1 MCSVSARAA
10 GVHTRTHTYT
20 VSGDDGRGALLS
32 SVSPLPLSF
41 PWASPRILSLD
52 VVSPPTRISRCISS
66 ASRIIS
72 DRPRSPLTRR
82 RSRRTSPRDPVLT
95 HVYTHIHTCTGTHR
109 SPYEAP
115 TTVAVADAE
124 GTPDSRRAGYTPR
137 SNATA
142 GSRTRA
148 GHRRRYLHRGCSDL
162 ASAAFPRRPRRV
174 DTDESFP
181 FLPHCAP
188 PLSVLPVPPF
198 VRTLHARHRRLTAHT
213 PGIPAR
219 LCVRAR
225 VCVCVCVC
233 IRRFRRENTNATDTR
248 RDATQRDTT
257 ATRQRDT
264 NCGWIPRDVFP
275 RSFRSTGKPPRSR
288 RPFRTPLRTR
298 AHPQTTHM
306 RKRDTAHPRYRVSV
320 ARRAHL
326 RRHDHSL
333 YLLLAHHLSLL
344 GRARSFS
351 LSLLYALRSPSR
363 SHARVARATIFL
375 SLPLP
380 LFLARS
386 SSTRRTDRPT
396 DRPTDQPPL

>member
-1 MCSVSARAA
+1 VSQPRWRSIKTLSGEKFADGEYTSNNSTRAETHSGALLLSGPPPIGQKGERQRAVTYHRMCSVSARAA

-225 VCVCVCVC
+225 VCVCVCVY
-233 IRRFRRENTNATDTR
+233 
-248 RDATQRDTT
+248 
-257 ATRQRDT
+257 
-264 NCGWIPRDVFP
+264 
-275 RSFRSTGKPPRSR
+275 PPLSARK
-288 RPFRTPLRTR
+288 
-298 AHPQTTHM
+298 H
-306 RKRDTAHPRYRVSV
+306 KRD
-320 ARRAHL
+320 
-326 RRHDHSL
+326 RH
-333 YLLLAHHLSLL
+333 
-344 GRARSFS
+344 
-351 LSLLYALRSPSR
+351 
-363 SHARVARATIFL
+363 
-375 SLPLP
+375 
-380 LFLARS
+380 
-386 SSTRRTDRPT
+386 
-396 DRPTDQPPL
+396 